1 MCAKDNQ
8 FGQFQFEVSGPIEA
22 VRQVHLSGQ
31 VSRPDQAGNVLSEWG
46 CFGKDHV
53 FCFSTDWSKFSLNHC
68 GIFVVSAIMPVT
80 LHLKLNTIS
89 IEKENLKRIEIRRIL
104 NNEKNMARKMNVIS
118 QD

>member
-22 VRQVHLSGQ
+22 VRLVHLSGQ
-31 VSRPDQAGNVLSEWG
+31 VSRHDQLGRKCLEQMGMSWAGPCVL
-46 CFGKDHV
+46 FFYRLVKVLVKPFRDM
-53 FCFSTDWSKFSLNHC
+53 C
-68 GIFVVSAIMPVT
+68 GS

-104 NNEKNMARKMNVIS
+104 NNEKNMAGKINVIS